1 MIRMV
6 VSDMDGTL
14 LNKNAEISEGNQKA
28 IRRLVENGVEFVI
41 ASGRD
46 YQGVYSVAERY
57 GLECEAILGNGSQY
71 VDRQGKLLMSCYLN
85 KNVVKEIVKIFM
97 DRKIPHMIFATDGFY
112 TGDEP
117 DRVRRAFIERSG
129 KRFGRS
135 REDYEEDGRYAY
147 LPCNQ
152 LVKVTDFDGFLKRDM
167 EIMKVEA
174 FVRDPAEAD
183 QIVMAKE
190 QLEGIEGISFLSSFD
205 DNVEVT
211 DKEAQKGYILDKV
224 IGLKG
229 LSREEVAVVGDGMN
243 DLSMFQIF
251 PVSYAPSNAQDTIR
265 NMAFRIVASNEEDGF
280 AQAAEQVLAENSRQ
294 A

>member
-14 LNKNAEISEGNQKA
+14 LNKKAEVSAKNLEA
-28 IRRLVENGVEFVI
+28 IRRLTENNIEFVI

-46 YQGVYSVAERY
+46 YQGVYSITSRY

-71 VDRQGKLLMSCYLN
+71 VDCRGKLLMSCYL
-85 KNVVKEIVKIFM
+85 KKTLVKEIVKIFM
-97 DRKIPHMIFATDGFY
+97 DARIPHMIFTTDGFY

-117 DRVRRAFIERSG
+117 EAVREAFIERSQ
-129 KRFGRS
+129 KRFGR
-135 REDYEEDGRYAY
+135 EKEEFDDGGKYRY

-152 LVKVTDFDGFLKRDM
+152 LVKVTDFDEFLQKDL

-174 FVRDPAEAD
+174 FVRTPEEAGR
-183 QIVMAKE
+183 IAAAKE
-190 QLEGIEGISFLSSFD
+190 RLKDISGISFLSSFD

-211 DKEAQKGYILDKV
+211 DQEAQKGYILDKV
-224 IGLKG
+224 IRLKG

-243 DLSMFQIF
+243 DLSMFQLF
-251 PVSYAPSNAQDTIR
+251 PVSYAPSNAQETIK
-265 NMAFRIVASNEEDGF
+265 NLAHAVVASSADDGF
-280 AQAAEQVLAENSRQ
+280 AQAADKELLGNL
-294 A
+294 